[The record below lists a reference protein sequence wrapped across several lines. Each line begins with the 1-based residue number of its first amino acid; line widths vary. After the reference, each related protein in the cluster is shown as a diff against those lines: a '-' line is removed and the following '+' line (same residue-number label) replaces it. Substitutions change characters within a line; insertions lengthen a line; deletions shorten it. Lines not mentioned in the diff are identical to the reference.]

1 MYSKYLLV
9 IFFRFIFM
17 HDKKLIYIFFFYF
30 LSGCGGGGSSPTQVV
45 PTSAIYNYEKNT
57 SIETTGGSYDVI
69 SGIMSYRTYPE
80 TGELWVSTGTASM
93 QMSYT
98 VDGTRTIAISR
109 DYSFLPEQGSTNLDM
124 SMDFQQTLLA
134 GTVNFDVGNDLDS
147 YLFWES
153 DWGISTDPIS
163 QNSYE
168 WNFRSFSFYTDVMLD
183 FLGTE
188 YVNLFISDID
198 YGDDSTPQFDL
209 CNVVDDDCIDNIK
222 DKDVIAGVFGDFTG
236 VGDMPSSGSQTYNV
250 KAIAFWHPNKL
261 ESLSS
266 IPHWP
271 SYEGNAM
278 FTANFE
284 TKSFQGSLLLDYVF
298 PQQSI
303 ASSDWD
309 HVSNISAGVINI
321 SANISNNQIEGAS
334 SWKNNYGSGDCT
346 GYFFGPNAG
355 EFGGWCYVYDDNDDD
370 GAEVLVSFIGT

>member
-1 MYSKYLLV
+1 
-9 IFFRFIFM
+9 
-17 HDKKLIYIFFFYF
+17 
-30 LSGCGGGGSSPTQVV
+30 
-45 PTSAIYNYEKNT
+45 
-57 SIETTGGSYDVI
+57 
-69 SGIMSYRTYPE
+69 MSYRTYPE

-98 VDGTRTIAISR
+98 VDGTRTITISR
-109 DYSFLPEQGSTNLDM
+109 DYSFLPDQGSTNLDM

-163 QNSYE
+163 QSGYE

-209 CNVVDDDCIDNIK
+209 CNVVYDDCIDNIK

-271 SYEGNAM
+271 SYEGDAK
-278 FTANFE
+278 FTLTGSPSGRQLQIDLGANFAAA
-284 TKSFQGSLLLDYVF
+284 KVKLLATITR
-298 PQQSI
+298 SI
-303 ASSDWD
+303 ANEKTKAL
-309 HVSNISAGVINI
+309 VTGQTATVNTEALATEKVIGLRERDEAINMLSLI
-321 SANISNNQIEGAS
+321 PI
-334 SWKNNYGSGDCT
+334 
-346 GYFFGPNAG
+346 
-355 EFGGWCYVYDDNDDD
+355 
-370 GAEVLVSFIGT
+370 